1 MKLILDESFIELGI
15 KNIVAARVY
24 NISSTIKLDDKFI
37 NKLKAKEKVAR
48 TLILATFIGLK
59 SSLVKTK
66 LDDA

>member
-1 MKLILDESFIELGI
+1 MISTNYSI
-15 KNIVAARVY
+15 ARLVG
-24 NISSTIKLDDKFI
+24 KKKK
-37 NKLKAKEKVAR
+37 KLKAKEKVAR